1 MNNPAISDVTW
12 NDFEKNYYTQE
23 EIRASHRRARK
34 MVMRD
39 RRRMRKRRRER
50 AEIVKLISK

>member
-1 MNNPAISDVTW
+1 MNSSAISDFTW
-12 NDFEKNYYTQE
+12 RDFEKRFYTPE

-39 RRRMRKRRRER
+39 RRRMRKRRREI
-50 AEIVKLISK
+50 ADILKKIS

>member
-12 NDFEKNYYTQE
+12 SDFEKEFYTPE
-23 EIRASHRRARK
+23 EIEASHRRARK

-39 RRRMRKRRRER
+39 RRRMRKRKREI
-50 AEIVKLISK
+50 ADILKKIS

>member
-1 MNNPAISDVTW
+1 MNNSAIGQSWDE
-12 NDFEKNYYTQE
+12 FEKEFHTPE

-50 AEIVKLISK
+50 AEIFKLISK

>member
-1 MNNPAISDVTW
+1 MMNSAIGQSWD
-12 NDFEKNYYTQE
+12 DFEKEFYTPK

-39 RRRMRKRRRER
+39 RRRMRKRRREI
-50 AEIVKLISK
+50 ADILKKIS

>member
-1 MNNPAISDVTW
+1 MNNGAIGQSWD
-12 NDFEKNYYTQE
+12 DFEKKFYTPE

-50 AEIVKLISK
+50 AEIFKLISK